1 MRTKE
6 IIQEI
11 QRLPINKRILIA
23 ERTLKS
29 IRTDSTTDKMKKAAE
44 LLEKN
49 YQTDAKLTEF
59 TQLDSENFYEPR

>member
-1 MRTKE
+1 MRAKE
-6 IIQEI
+6 IMQEI